1 MHIVRLE
8 EQQGLLYFNHGGY
21 IGGLV
26 SISVNACDKLVVT
39 GLEGYINI
47 YIYEYFTVIRGP
59 RVHQSLTGSSIY

>member
-21 IGGLV
+21 IVGLV

-47 YIYEYFTVIRGP
+47 YI
-59 RVHQSLTGSSIY
+59 